1 MPHVITEPCL
11 GEQYAACVA
20 VCPVNC
26 IHPGQYMGEVF
37 MVIDPLVCIDCGL
50 CLPECPV
57 GAITDK
63 IEKDPAYTKVN
74 AELAPY
80 FEKNPQ
86 VTPRP
91 VTEAP
96 RKPGHK
102 LMH

>member
-1 MPHVITEPCL
+1 MPYVITEPCL
-11 GEQYAACVA
+11 GEQYASCVA

-26 IHPGQYMGEVF
+26 IHPGKYLGEAF

-63 IEKDPAYTKVN
+63 IEKDPAYTDLN
-74 AELAPY
+74 AKLSPHFA
-80 FEKNPQ
+80 KNPP

-96 RKPGHK
+96 RKPIHK
-102 LMH
+102 LVH